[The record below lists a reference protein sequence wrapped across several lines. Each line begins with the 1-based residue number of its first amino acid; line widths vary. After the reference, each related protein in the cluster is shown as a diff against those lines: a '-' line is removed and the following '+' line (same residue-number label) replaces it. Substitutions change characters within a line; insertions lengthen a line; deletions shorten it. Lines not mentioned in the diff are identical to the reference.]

1 MRKMMII
8 AAAAAAT
15 LAAPAMAQAQ
25 SVWSTMTSTNEAR
38 GYGTLGYG
46 YTEDAYTGAVQG
58 RLGVELNRYL
68 AVETEVG
75 VGVKDKDYEFLG
87 QEGTLKHEWDA
98 AGYVVGKVPVGEN
111 FEVFARGGYGHTE
124 MKREIAGVTTDE
136 GGDHWSYG
144 AGAEFKFNQDNGL
157 RADWTRKEFKGERDS
172 QDVYGVS
179 YVRRF

>member
-1 MRKMMII
+1 MRKMMIV

-15 LAAPAMAQAQ
+15 LATPALAQSQ

-58 RLGVELNRYL
+58 RLGIELNRYL

-75 VGVKDKDYEFLG
+75 VGVKDKDYEVMG
-87 QEGTLKHEWDA
+87 TEGTLKHEWDA

-124 MKREIAGVTTDE
+124 MKREIAGTTTDE

-144 AGAEFKFNQDNGL
+144 AGAEYKFNPDNGL